1 MAPGV
6 NCYVQLK
13 DKTIDG
19 SSKRVIERSS
29 CPEGWTLKDA
39 LQKFFGEA
47 GQNLESE
54 TAGEF
59 Y

>member
-6 NCYVQLK
+6 NCQVQLK

-19 SSKRVIERSS
+19 SSKRVIERLS

-39 LQKFFGEA
+39 LQKFFVEA

-54 TAGEF
+54 TAGAF